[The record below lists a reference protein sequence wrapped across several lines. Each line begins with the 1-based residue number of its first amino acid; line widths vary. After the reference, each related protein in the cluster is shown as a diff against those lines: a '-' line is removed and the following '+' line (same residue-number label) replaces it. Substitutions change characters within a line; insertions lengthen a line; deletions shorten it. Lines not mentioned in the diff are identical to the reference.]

1 MNRALPEATAIYFA
15 SPADFRAWLAEHHGS
30 VRELWVGFHK
40 RATGRPTLTWPES
53 VDEALCFG
61 WIDGLRQRVDE
72 RRYRIRFTPRRAGSI
87 WSAVNLRRAE
97 ELIAE
102 GRMRPPGQAAWEKRR
117 EDRTRRYSFEQETAG
132 LTPEHERDLR
142 RDRAAWKFWTSQPP
156 GYRKTASWWVE
167 SAKREETRRRRLA
180 KLVEHSA
187 AGRRIPP
194 LARPDRSG

>member
-1 MNRALPEATAIYFA
+1 MTRSERPAVYFSSA
-15 SPADFRAWLAEHHGS
+15 AELRAWLEAHHADTD
-30 VRELWVGFHK
+30 ELWVGYHK
-40 RATGRPTLTWPES
+40 KGTGVPGLTWPES

-72 RRYRIRFTPRRAGSI
+72 RRYRIRFTPRRDGSI

-102 GRMRPPGQAAWEKRR
+102 GRMRPPGRAAWERRR

-156 GYRKTASWWVE
+156 GYRRTASWWVE
-167 SAKREETRRRRLA
+167 SAKREETRRRRLDQ
-180 KLVEHSA
+180 LVAHSA
-187 AGRRIPP
+187 AGRRVPP
-194 LARPDRSG
+194 LSRPDRPG

>member
-1 MNRALPEATAIYFA
+1 VTRSERPAVYFSSA
-15 SPADFRAWLAEHHGS
+15 AELRAWLDEHHAEAD
-30 VRELWVGFHK
+30 ELWVGFHK
-40 RATGRPTLTWPES
+40 KGTGVPSLTWPES

-61 WIDGLRQRVDE
+61 WIDGLRQRVDA
-72 RRYRIRFTPRRAGSI
+72 RRYRIRFTPRRAGSV

-102 GRMRPPGQAAWEKRR
+102 GRMRPPGLAAWERRR
-117 EDRTRRYSFEQETAG
+117 EDRARRDSFEQEAAG

-142 RDRAAWKFWTSQPP
+142 RDRAAWQFWTSQPP